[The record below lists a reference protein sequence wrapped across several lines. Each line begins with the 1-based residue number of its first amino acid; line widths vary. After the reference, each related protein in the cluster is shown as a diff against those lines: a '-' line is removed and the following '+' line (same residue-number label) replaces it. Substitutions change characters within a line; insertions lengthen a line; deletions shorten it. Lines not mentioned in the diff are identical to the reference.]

1 MLIAIYSLQTGLI
14 CEGKTFWLS
23 SNLWPP
29 RTKKN
34 WQVNSC
40 TFLNGSGHWIQLR
53 LLFVREHKR
62 YQENSK
68 GIRFIVFASAL
79 NLLMSI
85 FNCLFCI
92 RFICLLSGL
101 LVSSLSGDQTSQLF
115 LLIVESIEFRNIIMF
130 CMMRMLCFLLNY
142 FYSFARLGLILS

>member
-14 CEGKTFWLS
+14 CEGKTFLLS

-85 FNCLFCI
+85 FNFAFSALDLFVCCQVCLYRACREI
-92 RFICLLSGL
+92 RPANSSF
-101 LVSSLSGDQTSQLF
+101 SSLKALSSGILS
-115 LLIVESIEFRNIIMF
+115 
-130 CMMRMLCFLLNY
+130 CFVWCVCFV
-142 FYSFARLGLILS
+142 FYSIIFIPLPD